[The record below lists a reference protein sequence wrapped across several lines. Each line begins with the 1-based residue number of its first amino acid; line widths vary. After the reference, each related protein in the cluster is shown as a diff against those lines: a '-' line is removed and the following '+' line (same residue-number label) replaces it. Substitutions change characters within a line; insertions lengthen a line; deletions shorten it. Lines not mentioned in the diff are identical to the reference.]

1 MANLL
6 DRFNYQNT
14 GSNSKIFDISAKIS
28 PSGDF
33 AKLKDLD
40 VILSSWN
47 AILLTPV
54 GTYPFDPE
62 FGSRLL
68 NYVFEPAD
76 IQTVKNIET
85 EIMVKLSRYDDRG
98 KVLSIDVKYLPNKK
112 GFTVNVHVEFE
123 GIEGQISAKIDDSV
137 YFNFMRQT

>member
-6 DRFNYQNT
+6 DRFNYQIS
-14 GSNSKIFDISAKIS
+14 GSGNKVFDISAKIS

-33 AKLKDLD
+33 QKLKDLD

-62 FGSRLL
+62 FGSQLL
-68 NYVFEPAD
+68 NFIFEPAD
-76 IQTVKNIET
+76 SQTSKNIEN
-85 EIMVKLSRYDDRG
+85 EIATKLARYDDRG
-98 KVLSIDVKYLPNKK
+98 TVLGITIKFLPDRK
-112 GFTVNVHVEFE
+112 GFTVDILAEFQDLQ
-123 GIEGQISAKIDDSV
+123 GLVSATIDENI
-137 YFNFMRQT
+137 YFNFMRQS